1 MRVATST
8 LLSLATLLPN
18 VLALTFTSPTAGEQI
33 NPGLPLTITWTTSP
47 SDPSTITLLLI
58 HSSSSTSTLAT
69 SISASGGSYTVP
81 AWWVLDW
88 GNGYTLEAQSG
99 GGGAVVGKV
108 EDLSLA
114 GGVGEITTDATG
126 GLSFVSTADIATASQ
141 GPNAQSTGSDGQPL
155 VTILSAS
162 DSASV
167 SASASASAAT
177 SAETSEATETETS
190 EATETETSAEESASR
205 TSGESSESTSASA
218 TESTAAA
225 SSTTAGSAA
234 GHVRVAAGGVL
245 GAVVVALMA

>member
-18 VLALTFTSPTAGEQI
+18 VLGLTFTSPTAGEQI

-162 DSASV
+162 DSAS
-167 SASASASAAT
+167 ASASITTT
-177 SAETSEATETETS
+177 SAQTS

>member
-167 SASASASAAT
+167 SASASASA
-177 SAETSEATETETS
+177 SAETS